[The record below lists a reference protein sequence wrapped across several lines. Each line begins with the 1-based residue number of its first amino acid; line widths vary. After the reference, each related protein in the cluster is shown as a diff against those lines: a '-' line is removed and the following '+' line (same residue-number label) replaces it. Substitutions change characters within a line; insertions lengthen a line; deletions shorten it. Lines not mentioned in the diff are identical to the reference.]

1 MLTAMQLSNHLRAHA
16 PTYVAL
22 AAVVGTVLA
31 GHLQAQG
38 ILKTGERQA
47 ASVLEATKNEADGR
61 QDRDRVREQ
70 VTRYGELIQ
79 SSTRMRLLMQRFER
93 LDAKSR
99 RDPAIVGELTAG
111 TDDLAAKANSAAV
124 ILQSHASKAVR
135 ENSHGIAFTMPYAA
149 QCLET
154 GLPGNTNGYRVDY
167 PGRGLTDCGELRQWL
182 EVHESALAKDS
193 PTFS

>member
-1 MLTAMQLSNHLRAHA
+1 MLTAAQLSRHFRAHA
-16 PTYVAL
+16 PTYVGL
-22 AAVVGTVLA
+22 AAVIGTVMA

-38 ILKTGERQA
+38 VLETGEKQA
-47 ASVLEATKNEADGR
+47 ASILEATRIEAAGR
-61 QDRDRVREQ
+61 QDRDRAREQ

-79 SSTRMRLLMQRFER
+79 SSARMRFLMQRFER
-93 LDAKSR
+93 LDTKSR
-99 RDPAIVGELTAG
+99 RDPTIVAELMSG

-124 ILQSHASKAVR
+124 ILQSHESKAVR

-167 PGRGLTDCGELRQWL
+167 PGRGLTGCGNLREWL
-182 EVHESALAKDS
+182 EVHEGSLAKEA